1 MNIID
6 ISHYQGNINWTEARK
21 HLDLIIMRASV
32 GLNPDIKYASYASEC
47 GVPFGTYHYVK
58 AGDAASAKREAEY
71 FYKQATQNG
80 IQPLFFCADIEYE
93 AQTSFTT
100 NTVTEVFATTLRELG
115 AKKIGLYISQS
126 RYPYASRDL
135 YDFIW
140 IPRYGKNTGEADE
153 NYKPKYPCDLWQ
165 YTSNGHIDGI
175 STRVDMDKL
184 YGDKTL
190 EWFIQGKTVEKK
202 QVAAT
207 NTEKF
212 SNTHFANFCRGMVGQ
227 RYWYGTQ
234 VQRCTKTLYEKK
246 SKQFPSQYTSDRNEQ
261 IKKDI
266 LEHKLCSDCVGFI
279 IGYFYTNAGEGVL
292 ESIGKEEDYFTYKYG
307 SNGFPDKSS
316 SGLFEWAKTKT
327 SGWGTMD
334 TMPDIPGIA
343 VRRDGHVGVYV
354 GNNEIAEASCFANGI
369 ILTKLN
375 KSKWLNWYK
384 IPGIKYTNSVVE
396 EQAQNTVINSSSNYT
411 GSVNKNNFVVQDS
424 TPVEEKA
431 ANKYELLVTTDAN
444 VRTGH
449 SPIYPVLTSLKKGDK
464 VIAVTNDK
472 NEPMIAANGWY
483 AIECTNQ
490 IGWISGQAIKN
501 MG

>member
-1 MNIID
+1 
-6 ISHYQGNINWTEARK
+6 
-21 HLDLIIMRASV
+21 
-32 GLNPDIKYASYASEC
+32 
-47 GVPFGTYHYVK
+47 
-58 AGDAASAKREAEY
+58 
-71 FYKQATQNG
+71 
-80 IQPLFFCADIEYE
+80 
-93 AQTSFTT
+93 
-100 NTVTEVFATTLRELG
+100 
-115 AKKIGLYISQS
+115 
-126 RYPYASRDL
+126 
-135 YDFIW
+135 
-140 IPRYGKNTGEADE
+140 
-153 NYKPKYPCDLWQ
+153 
-165 YTSNGHIDGI
+165 
-175 STRVDMDKL
+175 
-184 YGDKTL
+184 
-190 EWFIQGKTVEKK
+190 
-202 QVAAT
+202 
-207 NTEKF
+207 
-212 SNTHFANFCRGMVGQ
+212 
-227 RYWYGTQ
+227 
-234 VQRCTKTLYEKK
+234 
-246 SKQFPSQYTSDRNEQ
+246 
-261 IKKDI
+261 
-266 LEHKLCSDCVGFI
+266 
-279 IGYFYTNAGEGVL
+279 
-292 ESIGKEEDYFTYKYG
+292 
-307 SNGFPDKSS
+307 
-316 SGLFEWAKTKT
+316 
-327 SGWGTMD
+327 MD